1 MKTHTLAAIFCIVLL
16 GAVTC
21 HAEAGREYEGAELQ
35 EQKTSAAAT
44 LPARLEI
51 RENRIV
57 RQYDARLFGLGYSW
71 GELDYLP
78 LAVLPEGAEYP
89 EINPDYIQ
97 LMQSFPLPFARNGEA
112 ISQLCHWRGAVGPMA
127 ERTVQKIRRHLPA
140 GAMVAGPAEW
150 IKAVR
155 AVNPDAEIV
164 WTFNMKSENAD
175 DAAGIAQFLCGS
187 TDTPLGALRAESGLP
202 EPVKIA
208 VWELGNEM
216 DFSEKNGMPLETY
229 LARCREIIAAV
240 RKIVPDARFAAHTVT
255 SPLVSWQRAKWPEW
269 HRRLLAEIGAD
280 LDYIV
285 FHVYYHGYST
295 ASVESMF
302 LDVLRDDIAASPH
315 PEVKIFLS
323 EHAKWP
329 PDMRERGFHTHALTG
344 CLSTGEFLIRM
355 LARPEIGAAAY
366 HVHNGLQW
374 AVMNRDFESGK
385 LYTTGMF
392 ELFRL
397 FGKIPWGADVVETS
411 LEGDFCLVNGDM
423 QTSAAAIRTPGALY
437 LLICNRLPETGR
449 RIEVVPGGKR
459 RLRSVAVLS
468 APEML
473 SRNTAQEKP
482 IQILEKRYDTPQP
495 VSELEIPARSLTL
508 FELIE

>member
-1 MKTHTLAAIFCIVLL
+1 
-16 GAVTC
+16 
-21 HAEAGREYEGAELQ
+21 
-35 EQKTSAAAT
+35 
-44 LPARLEI
+44 
-51 RENRIV
+51 
-57 RQYDARLFGLGYSW
+57 
-71 GELDYLP
+71 
-78 LAVLPEGAEYP
+78 
-89 EINPDYIQ
+89 
-97 LMQSFPLPFARNGEA
+97 
-112 ISQLCHWRGAVGPMA
+112 
-127 ERTVQKIRRHLPA
+127 
-140 GAMVAGPAEW
+140 
-150 IKAVR
+150 
-155 AVNPDAEIV
+155 
-164 WTFNMKSENAD
+164 
-175 DAAGIAQFLCGS
+175 
-187 TDTPLGALRAESGLP
+187 
-202 EPVKIA
+202 
-208 VWELGNEM
+208 
-216 DFSEKNGMPLETY
+216 
-229 LARCREIIAAV
+229 
-240 RKIVPDARFAAHTVT
+240 
-255 SPLVSWQRAKWPEW
+255 
-269 HRRLLAEIGAD
+269 
-280 LDYIV
+280 
-285 FHVYYHGYST
+285 
-295 ASVESMF
+295 
-302 LDVLRDDIAASPH
+302 
-315 PEVKIFLS
+315 
-323 EHAKWP
+323 
-329 PDMRERGFHTHALTG
+329 
-344 CLSTGEFLIRM
+344 M

-423 QTSAAAIRTPGALY
+423 QTSAAAIRTPGTLY